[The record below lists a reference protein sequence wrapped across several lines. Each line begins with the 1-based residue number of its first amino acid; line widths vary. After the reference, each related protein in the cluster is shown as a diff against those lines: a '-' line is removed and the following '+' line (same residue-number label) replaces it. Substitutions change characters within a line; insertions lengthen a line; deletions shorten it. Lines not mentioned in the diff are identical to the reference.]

1 VALGKAKVRLT
12 FPAVD
17 GLSIA
22 PRDVEVEV
30 REDPADPASSKA
42 APSDAPR

>member
-1 VALGKAKVRLT
+1 MALGKAKVRLA

-30 REDPADPASSKA
+30 REDPPDPASKA